1 MQKVVTINL
10 NGRAYQLDENGYDAL
25 RAYLDR
31 ADAQLKD
38 NPDRAEIIADL
49 EQAIA
54 DKCRRYF
61 TATKTVVD
69 AGEIATV
76 LEEMGPV
83 VESEPAVTDAE
94 PQATGGDTA
103 TAAQAT
109 TGTTTDSTAAGG
121 AKAGGASSGAPE
133 GDRAKDTGAPTPKRL
148 YRVNEGAI
156 FGGVCNGLAAY
167 FNIDVTVIRV
177 IFVVFTIVES
187 KLFHVS
193 GLAPAV
199 YLALM
204 FFLPSASTSEERAAA
219 SGAPF
224 NAREVVEQAK
234 KNYATYRGTTLKG
247 SWKAEKHEWRRLRRE
262 ARRRRRMERWGL
274 GSTPAPADAP
284 YVDYGTRV
292 RAGVLLPILML
303 VRFALFWVLMFSVI
317 SVLTSGSI
325 RGWRVPGDVPVWL
338 VVLGLFALVQ
348 LSVVAAAPRPP
359 RVLSHARR
367 PVDGPLGRAGG
378 RPDDGCLLDRHR
390 LARLQLRAAGARGH
404 AGAAAHAQRSVGQ
417 ADAYVVIVR
426 TLFEKLV
433 AKRVSGLDAGPFTT
447 PPVELNCEPW
457 HGH

>member
-83 VESEPAVTDAE
+83 VESEPAVTDAD
-94 PQATGGDTA
+94 PQATGGDAA
-103 TAAQAT
+103 TSAQPT
-109 TGTTTDSTAAGG
+109 TGTAADSTTAGG
-121 AKAGGASSGAPE
+121 SKTGGASSGAPE
-133 GDRAKDTGAPTPKRL
+133 GDRTKDTGAPTPKRL

-167 FNIDVTVIRV
+167 FNVDVTVIRV
-177 IFVVFTIVES
+177 IFVVFTIAES
-187 KLFHVS
+187 RVFHVS

-274 GSTPAPADAP
+274 ASPPPPADAP
-284 YVDYGTRV
+284 YVDYGTRI
-292 RAGVLLPILML
+292 RAGMLLPILML
-303 VRFALFWVLMFSVI
+303 VRFALFWTLLFSV
-317 SVLTSGSI
+317 VTVFTTGSF
-325 RGWRVPGDVPVWL
+325 RGWRVPGDIPVWL
-338 VVLGLFALVQ
+338 IVLGLFALYNF
-348 LSVVAAAPRPP
+348 LSWPL
-359 RVLSHARR
+359 RVARR
-367 PVDGPLGRAGG
+367 ASYHALGSPWTGRLPGPADGLMTGAFWIAVAWLAYNYVPQARAVMQELP
-378 RPDDGCLLDRHR
+378 RMLNDLWDKL
-390 LARLQLRAAGARGH
+390 
-404 AGAAAHAQRSVGQ
+404 
-417 ADAYVVIVR
+417 
-426 TLFEKLV
+426 TLM
-433 AKRVSGLDAGPFTT
+433 S
-447 PPVELNCEPW
+447 
-457 HGH
+457 